1 MIPLA
6 SVVNGLQELIRATC
20 RVTTDVLNHD
30 RHGDFWHFVP
40 GAVWRRAVSLGAK
53 DPEGVRQLE
62 SAGVEG
68 R

>member
-1 MIPLA
+1 MG
-6 SVVNGLQELIRATC
+6 SVALKQPCATWFGEGLSHLVQ
-20 RVTTDVLNHD
+20 
-30 RHGDFWHFVP
+30 
-40 GAVWRRAVSLGAK
+40 S